1 MNDETSKLYHERQKL
16 QLCALHSLNSLF
28 QKSLFTKKQLDSIV
42 HEYDKSW
49 YRNEY
54 STLFTGNYDL
64 RIILDALES
73 QGYTLRAIDIN
84 ESFNTINFKDS
95 FGLLL
100 NIPLERPFF
109 DRLPLVRSLTKPGRH
124 WLTIKSIDGEKYFNL
139 DSKLS
144 QPQLIGNETE
154 LIKYLNTLDRP
165 ESYMYLVVKE
175 PITEKSEQKEC

>member
-1 MNDETSKLYHERQKL
+1 MANEEIKLYHERQKL

-28 QKSLFTKKQLDSIV
+28 QKNHFTKSQLDSIV

-49 YRNEY
+49 CWNEY

-64 RIILDALES
+64 RIILDALKNE
-73 QGYTLRAIDIN
+73 GYTLRAIDIN
-84 ESFNTINFKDS
+84 ESFDAFNFKDC

-109 DRLPLVRSLTKPGRH
+109 DRLPLVRSFTKPGRH
-124 WLTIKSIDGEKYFNL
+124 WLAIKSIDGKQYYNF

-144 QPQLIGNETE
+144 QPNLIGNQTD
-154 LIKYLNTLDRP
+154 LIQYLNTLDRAQ
-165 ESYMYLVVKE
+165 SYMYIVIE
-175 PITEKSEQKEC
+175 EAMSEKFEQK